1 MGMADVLLETSPA
14 KPDRRAAPMQRL
26 DFTLPD
32 FTRFMWVSDQAR
44 DVWHPRLERVTNA
57 WLEIE
62 WRAVLAGVRSCA
74 VTMASP
80 EDFLA
85 QAPRWAEEGL
95 SALPV
100 EMVGLTGQPYSATST
115 TAQPGEP
122 FLFRLVIGRPSD
134 LADFKRAWDVA
145 DQEAIGDLLGYP
157 RCCREFF
164 RRVWVDDSM
173 VDTTWP
179 MATATAAPSD
189 AEGTLVEVDGPAHAN
204 ILWRWMGT
212 RTVPHLPCRFDCP
225 ATVELGE
232 RFVAVGR
239 SCGFGQEMDWLL
251 DVLSWPVEW
260 SALHGIAE
268 IRTPLLKVSTRTDAT
283 PRRYTV
289 QRRGDSYPI
298 EGAQGLSFPFQAPVK
313 LRLTGARG
321 FQRGIEH
328 SVAVN
333 APRPSWYATDNG
345 FESIAAME
353 EAHRPIVTAAVAAL
367 AGSEGAVVDLGC
379 GNGALLDKMKA
390 AAPGVS
396 PFGIDLDPVH
406 IEHARELHR
415 AAAASFVVGDMFDDE
430 GLWSSGNRFSLAIV
444 MPGRFLEVGPERAV
458 ALRARLRTH
467 CDRVLLYA
475 YGDWLARPGGLPAL
489 ARQAR
494 FDLVNQNAD
503 ERVALATV
511 VDQIPEEA
519 PHGS

>member
-1 MGMADVLLETSPA
+1 
-14 KPDRRAAPMQRL
+14 MQRL

-80 EDFLA
+80 EDLLA
-85 QAPRWAEEGL
+85 QAPRWAGEGL

-179 MATATAAPSD
+179 MATATAAPTD
-189 AEGTLVEVDGPAHAN
+189 DDGTLVEVDGPAHAN
-204 ILWRWMGT
+204 ILWRWMGA

-353 EAHRPIVTAAVAAL
+353 EAHRPIITAAVAAL

-379 GNGALLDKMKA
+379 GNGVLLDKMKA

>member
-1 MGMADVLLETSPA
+1 MWKGLFRELEERLLDDDEFPLSTSPERRDTEAAFLEMWGEGSSTSIAGVRRSMAERENGEVRSPTALSTVTCPTATHRMGMADVLLETSPA
-14 KPDRRAAPMQRL
+14 KPDRRAAPDAAARLHAPRLHPLHVGQRPGRGRVAP
-26 DFTLPD
+26 TPR
-32 FTRFMWVSDQAR
+32 TRHERVAR
-44 DVWHPRLERVTNA
+44 DRMARRPRR
-57 WLEIE
+57 
-62 WRAVLAGVRSCA
+62 CA
-74 VTMASP
+74 VVRGHDGFARGP
-80 EDFLA
+80 PRGG
-85 QAPRWAEEGL
+85 APVGGGGPD
-95 SALPV
+95 ALPV
-100 EMVGLTGQPYSATST
+100 EMVGLTGQSYSATST
-115 TAQPGEP
+115 TAQQGEP

-145 DQEAIGDLLGYP
+145 DQETIGDLLGYP
-157 RCCREFF
+157 RCCRDFSAVSGSMTPWSTPRGRWRPRPGADRC
-164 RRVWVDDSM
+164 RRHPRRGRRPRSRQHPV
-173 VDTTWP
+173 
-179 MATATAAPSD
+179 A
-189 AEGTLVEVDGPAHAN
+189 LDG
-204 ILWRWMGT
+204 R

-367 AGSEGAVVDLGC
+367 AGRRRGGRSRVWERGAARQDRGR
-379 GNGALLDKMKA
+379 GARRLALRHRSGSG
-390 AAPGVS
+390 P
-396 PFGIDLDPVH
+396 
-406 IEHARELHR
+406 HR
-415 AAAASFVVGDMFDDE
+415 ARPRAAS
-430 GLWSSGNRFSLAIV
+430 R
-444 MPGRFLEVGPERAV
+444 GRGQLRRRGHVRRRRALV
-458 ALRARLRTH
+458 LR
-467 CDRVLLYA
+467 
-475 YGDWLARPGGLPAL
+475 
-489 ARQAR
+489 
-494 FDLVNQNAD
+494 
-503 ERVALATV
+503 
-511 VDQIPEEA
+511 
-519 PHGS
+519 

>member
-1 MGMADVLLETSPA
+1 MGMCDVLLETSPA
-14 KPDRRAAPMQRL
+14 KPDRRPAPMERL

-32 FTRFMWVSDQAR
+32 FTRFMWVSDETR
-44 DVWHPRLERVTNA
+44 DVWHPRLERVTNV

-80 EDFLA
+80 EDLLA
-85 QAPRWAEEGL
+85 QAPRWAGEGL
-95 SALPV
+95 SVLPV

-164 RRVWVDDSM
+164 RRVWVDDAM

-179 MATATAAPSD
+179 MATATAAPTD
-189 AEGTLVEVDGPAHAN
+189 AEGTLVEVDGPPHAN

-345 FESIAAME
+345 FDSIAAME
-353 EAHRPIVTAAVAAL
+353 DAHRPIVTAAVAAL
-367 AGSEGAVVDLGC
+367 AGRGGDVVDLGC
-379 GNGALLDKMKA
+379 GNGALLDKIAGRGTRRLALRHRSGSGPHRARPRAASRGRGQLRRRGHVRRRRALVLGQSLLSCHRDAGTIPRSRARARRRPPGTAPDPMRP
-390 AAPGVS
+390 AAP
-396 PFGIDLDPVH
+396 L
-406 IEHARELHR
+406 
-415 AAAASFVVGDMFDDE
+415 
-430 GLWSSGNRFSLAIV
+430 
-444 MPGRFLEVGPERAV
+444 
-458 ALRARLRTH
+458 RLR
-467 CDRVLLYA
+467 R
-475 YGDWLARPGGLPAL
+475 LARPRPA
-489 ARQAR
+489 
-494 FDLVNQNAD
+494 
-503 ERVALATV
+503 
-511 VDQIPEEA
+511 
-519 PHGS
+519 G

>member
-1 MGMADVLLETSPA
+1 MPDMLLETA
-14 KPDRRAAPMQRL
+14 HMEPDRPDASMVRL

-32 FTRFMWVSDQAR
+32 FTRLMWVSDPAR
-44 DVWHPRLERVTNA
+44 DAWSPRLERVTNV

-80 EDFLA
+80 EDLVA

-115 TAQPGEP
+115 TADSGEP
-122 FLFRLVIGRPSD
+122 FLFRLVLGRPSD
-134 LADFKRAWDVA
+134 LADFKRAWDAA

-157 RCCREFF
+157 PCCREFF
-164 RRVWVDDSM
+164 RRVWVDDGM

-179 MATATAAPSD
+179 MATATAAPTD
-189 AEGTLVEVDGPAHAN
+189 AEGTIVEVDGPAHAN
-204 ILWRWMGT
+204 ILWRWMGA

-225 ATVELGE
+225 ATVELGK

-239 SCGFGQEMDWLL
+239 SCGFRQEMDWLL

-268 IRTPLLKVSTRTDAT
+268 VRTPVLKVSTRTDAT
-283 PRRYTV
+283 ARRYTV
-289 QRRGDSYPI
+289 RRRGDSYPI

-313 LRLTGARG
+313 LRLTGTRG

-333 APRPSWYATDNG
+333 SPRPSWYATDNG

-353 EAHRPIVTAAVAAL
+353 DAHRPVVTAAVAIL
-367 AGSEGAVVDLGC
+367 AGSGGSVVDLGC
-379 GNGALLDKMKA
+379 GNGALLEKVA
-390 AAPGVS
+390 AAARGVV
-396 PFGIDLDPVH
+396 PFGIDVDQDR
-406 IEHARELHR
+406 IDHARELHR
-415 AAAASFVVGDMFDDE
+415 AAAANFVVADMFDDD
-430 GLWSSGNRFSLAIV
+430 GLWSSGKRFALAIV
-444 MPGRFLEVGPERAV
+444 MPGRLLEVGPERA
-458 ALRARLRTH
+458 ATLRARLQAH
-467 CDRVLLYA
+467 CDRLLVYA
-475 YGDWLARPGGLPAL
+475 YGDWLGQPGGLAAL
-489 ARQAR
+489 ARQAG
-494 FDLVNQNAD
+494 FELVNQISD

-511 VDQIPEEA
+511 VDQVPEEA
-519 PHGS
+519 HHGS